1 MLDVENGE
9 CSLHLNVLMFIKIKL
24 KNVQKFTEKR
34 KISITSLY
42 SVIKQDLMSITR
54 DKDKKIDNYSICFS
68 IDAVACFFKRQYLN
82 NLTMKYKNI
91 FSSVFQED
99 MRVRCLFLS
108 EARPSLVRSHSSKP
122 KRRWP
127 KHHLGLKKGS

>member
-34 KISITSLY
+34 NNIHNITLFCNKTGPDVHYQGQKIKIIITILFY
-42 SVIKQDLMSITR
+42 
-54 DKDKKIDNYSICFS
+54 
-68 IDAVACFFKRQYLN
+68 AVACFFQRQYLN

-91 FSSVFQED
+91 FSSAFQED

-122 KRRWP
+122 KRQWP

>member
-54 DKDKKIDNYSICFS
+54 D
-68 IDAVACFFKRQYLN
+68 
-82 NLTMKYKNI
+82 
-91 FSSVFQED
+91 
-99 MRVRCLFLS
+99 
-108 EARPSLVRSHSSKP
+108 
-122 KRRWP
+122 RR
-127 KHHLGLKKGS
+127 

>member
-91 FSSVFQED
+91 FFFCVSGRYEGAVPFSQ
-99 MRVRCLFLS
+99 
-108 EARPSLVRSHSSKP
+108 
-122 KRRWP
+122 
-127 KHHLGLKKGS
+127 

>member
-1 MLDVENGE
+1 MFSSSK
-9 CSLHLNVLMFIKIKL
+9 CFNVHKNKIKKCPEIHRKK
-24 KNVQKFTEKR
+24 KNIHNITLFCNKTGPDVHYQGQK
-34 KISITSLY
+34 
-42 SVIKQDLMSITR
+42 IK
-54 DKDKKIDNYSICFS
+54 KKDNYSICFS